1 MTGDHGLADRVAAL
15 EQTVMALTTEPDH
28 DDDGPEPAPAPEP
41 AAASAQAAASR
52 FDSPE
57 AWVNSVYTVL
67 GAGTRLP
74 WCARWWEHPDAYER
88 LTWLWKSWEAAV
100 LAQPGDGAAMATWL
114 RDQFDYHRA
123 MLQGRDGPFTD
134 CATGHRPP
142 ALPLPTTALAP
153 AAGGAGLDDAARAF
167 LDRQYP
173 AQPHHSTP
181 EQAAALDAARA
192 RFLADQPREP
202 R

>member
-1 MTGDHGLADRVAAL
+1 MTGEVGLADRVAAL
-15 EQTVMALTTEPDH
+15 EQTVMALTAEPDH
-28 DDDGPEPAPAPEP
+28 DAGPEPAPAP
-41 AAASAQAAASR
+41 AAASSGQAAGAR

-57 AWVNSVYTVL
+57 EWVNSVYTVL

-74 WCARWWEHPDAYER
+74 WCARWWEHADAYER

-134 CATGHRPP
+134 CATGHRTP

-153 AAGGAGLDDAARAF
+153 AADGGAGLDDAARAF

-181 EQAAALDAARA
+181 EQTAALDAARA

-202 R
+202 